1 MRKNSFM
8 KKLTVVILVG
18 MLLLLT
24 GCQGKL
30 SDKFN
35 EEEVKNAAKDI
46 VTQVN
51 EGNVESVYNDIFS
64 SVMKNAIA
72 LDTLQENLSY
82 TLDKVGEFDSFE
94 KIEVAGTKDKDTGTE
109 YATIMVLAKYEE
121 GKAMFTVSFDE
132 DMKCAGFFIK

>member
-8 KKLTVVILVG
+8 KKLTAFILAG

-30 SDKFN
+30 SDKFD
-35 EEEVKNAAKDI
+35 EEEVKNVAKDI

-82 TLDKVGEFDSFE
+82 TLDKVGSRNKRQRYRDG
-94 KIEVAGTKDKDTGTE
+94 IRHR
-109 YATIMVLAKYEE
+109 Y
-121 GKAMFTVSFDE
+121 
-132 DMKCAGFFIK
+132 GFSKVRKRKGNVYYFL

>member
-8 KKLTVVILVG
+8 KKFTAFILVG
-18 MLLLLT
+18 TFLFLT

-30 SDKFN
+30 SDKFD
-35 EEEVKNAAKDI
+35 EEEVKNTAKDI

-51 EGNVESVYNDIFS
+51 EGNVENVYNDIFS
-64 SVMKNAIA
+64 PVMKNAIA

-82 TLDKVGEFDSFE
+82 TLDKVGDFESFE

-109 YATIMVLAKYEE
+109 YATVMVLAKYEE
-121 GKAMFTVSFDE
+121 GNAMFTISFDE
-132 DMKCAGFFIK
+132 DMECAGFFIK

>member
-8 KKLTVVILVG
+8 KKFTPFILVG
-18 MLLLLT
+18 MLLFLT

-30 SDKFN
+30 SDKFD

-64 SVMKNAIA
+64 PVMKNAIA

-82 TLDKVGEFDSFE
+82 TLEKVGDFESFE

-109 YATIMVLAKYEE
+109 YATVMVLAKYEE
-121 GKAMFTVSFDE
+121 GNAMFTISFDE
-132 DMKCAGFFIK
+132 DMECAGFFIK

>member
-8 KKLTVVILVG
+8 KKLTPFILVG

-35 EEEVKNAAKDI
+35 KEEVKNAAKDI

-51 EGNVESVYNDIFS
+51 EGNVESVYNDIFQ
-64 SVMKNAIA
+64 
-72 LDTLQENLSY
+72 LCY
-82 TLDKVGEFDSFE
+82 E
-94 KIEVAGTKDKDTGTE
+94 KCHCVRHFAGK
-109 YATIMVLAKYEE
+109 
-121 GKAMFTVSFDE
+121 
-132 DMKCAGFFIK
+132 FIIHLR

>member
-8 KKLTVVILVG
+8 KKLTAFILAG

-30 SDKFN
+30 SDKFD

-64 SVMKNAIA
+64 PVMKNAIA

-82 TLDKVGEFDSFE
+82 TLDKVGAFDSFE
-94 KIEVAGTKDKDTGTE
+94 KIEVAGNRYGF
-109 YATIMVLAKYEE
+109 
-121 GKAMFTVSFDE
+121 GKIRRRKGNVHCFL
-132 DMKCAGFFIK
+132 

>member
-8 KKLTVVILVG
+8 KKLTAFILVG
-18 MLLLLT
+18 TFLFLT

-30 SDKFN
+30 SDKFD

-64 SVMKNAIA
+64 PVMTNAIA

-82 TLDKVGEFDSFE
+82 TLEKVGDFESFE

-109 YATIMVLAKYEE
+109 YATVMVLAKYEE
-121 GKAMFTVSFDE
+121 GNAMFTISFDE
-132 DMKCAGFFIK
+132 DMECAGFFIK

>member
-1 MRKNSFM
+1 M
-8 KKLTVVILVG
+8 KKFTPFILVG
-18 MLLLLT
+18 MLLFLT

-30 SDKFN
+30 SDKFD
-35 EEEVKNAAKDI
+35 EEEVKNVAKDI

-94 KIEVAGTKDKDTGTE
+94 KIRGSRNKRQRYRDGIRHR
-109 YATIMVLAKYEE
+109 Y
-121 GKAMFTVSFDE
+121 
-132 DMKCAGFFIK
+132 GFSKVRKRKGNVYYFL

>member
-8 KKLTVVILVG
+8 KKLTAFILAG

-30 SDKFN
+30 SDKFD

-51 EGNVESVYNDIFS
+51 EGNVESVYNDIF
-64 SVMKNAIA
+64 
-72 LDTLQENLSY
+72 QPCY
-82 TLDKVGEFDSFE
+82 E
-94 KIEVAGTKDKDTGTE
+94 KCYCVRHLAGK
-109 YATIMVLAKYEE
+109 
-121 GKAMFTVSFDE
+121 
-132 DMKCAGFFIK
+132 FIIHLR

>member
-1 MRKNSFM
+1 MRKNNFM
-8 KKLTVVILVG
+8 KKFTSLLLVG

-30 SDKFN
+30 SDKFD
-35 EEEVKNAAKDI
+35 EEEVKKEAKEI

-51 EGNVESVYNDIFS
+51 EGNIEGVYNDIFS
-64 SVMKNAIA
+64 TVMKNAIA

-82 TLDKVGEFDSFE
+82 TLDKVGDFENFE

-109 YATIMVLAKYEE
+109 YATIMILAKYEK
-121 GKAMFTVSFDE
+121 GKAMFTISFDE

>member
-1 MRKNSFM
+1 M
-8 KKLTVVILVG
+8 K
-18 MLLLLT
+18 
-24 GCQGKL
+24 
-30 SDKFN
+30 
-35 EEEVKNAAKDI
+35 
-46 VTQVN
+46 
-51 EGNVESVYNDIFS
+51 GNVESVYNDIFS

-109 YATIMVLAKYEE
+109 YATVMVLAKYEK
-121 GKAMFTVSFDE
+121 GKAMFTISFDE

>member
-8 KKLTVVILVG
+8 KKFTAFILVG
-18 MLLLLT
+18 TFLFLT
-24 GCQGKL
+24 GCQGQL
-30 SDKFN
+30 SDKFD
-35 EEEVKNAAKDI
+35 EEEVKNTAKDI

-64 SVMKNAIA
+64 PVMKNAIA

-82 TLDKVGEFDSFE
+82 TLDKVGDFESFE

-109 YATIMVLAKYEE
+109 YATVMVLAKYEE
-121 GKAMFTVSFDE
+121 GNAMFTISFDE
-132 DMKCAGFFIK
+132 DMECAGFFIK